1 MIRDISGSMVG
12 LPSLWSSA
20 VASSVIQMAK
30 RNKMKIGYCEFNE
43 KAYLYK
49 KYDPN
54 GKIFVRVMMGT

>member
-1 MIRDISGSMVG
+1 MIKDISGSMVG

-49 KYDPN
+49 KY
-54 GKIFVRVMMGT
+54 GKWKKSSFEVMMGT